1 MFKLLLLVTLCLSS
15 SVFAEATAEK
25 AATVAPVFQKT
36 GYQFVGLNLGAE
48 KPVGKE
54 RHQTPIRLAYG
65 LEYSYAV
72 MDQLSVGVIA
82 TRSDAAAGK
91 ESETDLSLLQVGVK
105 AAYNPT
111 YDSVV
116 SLTAGKLFYEYS
128 SSGVGTSISIKPD
141 SDPFYIAPGLG
152 LIFPIIANVQM
163 IPNISYS
170 FVLENDDVDSFQIF
184 DAGVSFRYQF

>member
-1 MFKLLLLVTLCLSS
+1 MFKLLLVTLCLSS

-25 AATVAPVFQKT
+25 AATVAPVFQKA

-54 RHQTPIRLAYG
+54 RHQTPIRLSYG

-72 MDQLSVGVIA
+72 MDQFSVGVVA
-82 TRSDAAAGK
+82 TRSDAAASRG
-91 ESETDLSLLQVGVK
+91 SSVDLSLLQVGVK

-111 YDSVV
+111 YDSIV

-128 SSGVGTSISIKPD
+128 ATSGGFTSSYKPD
-141 SDPFYIAPGLG
+141 SDPFFIAPGLG
-152 LIFPIIANVQM
+152 LILPLAANIQM

-170 FVLENDDVDSFQIF
+170 FVMKNDDVDSFQIF